1 MNKRTL
7 QPTHEKTSHCNV
19 NRCLFGTLLTG
30 DCAASSGAR
39 KADASAI
46 AQQAPDA
53 EADSSLR
60 LEARLQPV
68 IAVDASG
75 QARLDAEV
83 GMANDRFTAEV
94 EIAKA
99 DFADLGITRGN
110 GFRDE
115 VVQLRVLRGGVQIFS
130 NRLQFSR
137 NLVND
142 ITFETDIRGTAAPE
156 LQRWRRGARDC
167 ERPLHAPRQI
177 PGPLISVTFNLDERG
192 RHDQP
197 ASFFVRTAERI
208 SRVTAIQTV
217 AALLLSRRR
226 RFLRLNVDARGAQS

>member
-1 MNKRTL
+1 MNKK
-7 QPTHEKTSHCNV
+7 HFNEHIKK
-19 NRCLFGTLLTG
+19 LLTTMSI
-30 DCAASSGAR
+30 AAVSAVSSV
-39 KADASAI
+39 AI

-53 EADSSLR
+53 IESDTSLR

-75 QARLDAEV
+75 QARLDIEA
-83 GMANDRFTAEV
+83 GTSNDRFTAEV

-115 VVQLRVLRGGVQIFS
+115 VVELRVLRGGVQIFS

-142 ITFETDIRGTAAPE
+142 ITFETDIRGTSAPE
-156 LQRWRRGARDC
+156 LQAGDVAR
-167 ERPLHAPRQI
+167 
-177 PGPLISVTFNLDERG
+177 VTVNGHFTLRG
-192 RHDQP
+192 RFQVH
-197 ASFFVRTAERI
+197 
-208 SRVTAIQTV
+208 
-217 AALLLSRRR
+217 
-226 RFLRLNVDARGAQS
+226 

>member
-1 MNKRTL
+1 MR
-7 QPTHEKTSHCNV
+7 
-19 NRCLFGTLLTG
+19 
-30 DCAASSGAR
+30 SSGSKQAR
-39 KADASAI
+39 KKVLTALSIAAFAAVSSLAIAQQAPDAGANASEI

-53 EADSSLR
+53 EANSSLR

-99 DFADLGITRGN
+99 DFAELGITPGN

-115 VVQLRVLRGGVQIFS
+115 VVELRVLRGGVVVFS

-137 NLVND
+137 NLVID

-156 LQRWRRGARDC
+156 LQAGDTARVIVNGHFTLRG
-167 ERPLHAPRQI
+167 
-177 PGPLISVTFNLDERG
+177 
-192 RHDQP
+192 
-197 ASFFVRTAERI
+197 SFQVH
-208 SRVTAIQTV
+208 
-217 AALLLSRRR
+217 
-226 RFLRLNVDARGAQS
+226 

>member
-1 MNKRTL
+1 MNKRHFN
-7 QPTHEKTSHCNV
+7 QHRKK
-19 NRCLFGTLLTG
+19 LLTTMSI
-30 DCAASSGAR
+30 AAFAALSSL
-39 KADASAI
+39 AI

-53 EADSSLR
+53 AEADSSAIAQQAPETEANSSLR

-99 DFADLGITRGN
+99 DFAELGITRGN

-115 VVQLRVLRGGVQIFS
+115 VVQLRVLRGGVQIFI

-156 LQRWRRGARDC
+156 LQAGDTVRVIVNGHFT
-167 ERPLHAPRQI
+167 L
-177 PGPLISVTFNLDERG
+177 RG
-192 RHDQP
+192 RFQVH
-197 ASFFVRTAERI
+197 
-208 SRVTAIQTV
+208 
-217 AALLLSRRR
+217 
-226 RFLRLNVDARGAQS
+226 

>member
-1 MNKRTL
+1 MNKRNL
-7 QPTHEKTSHCNV
+7 DQHMKK
-19 NRCLFGTLLTG
+19 LLTTISI
-30 DCAASSGAR
+30 AAFSAL
-39 KADASAI
+39 AALAI
-46 AQQAPDA
+46 AQQAPEAA
-53 EADSSLR
+53 EAEASSMQQAPEAEANSSLR
-60 LEARLQPV
+60 LEARLHPV

-137 NLVND
+137 NLLND

-156 LQRWRRGARDC
+156 VQAGD
-167 ERPLHAPRQI
+167 
-177 PGPLISVTFNLDERG
+177 V
-192 RHDQP
+192 
-197 ASFFVRTAERI
+197 V
-208 SRVTAIQTV
+208 RVTV
-217 AALLLSRRR
+217 NN
-226 RFLRLNVDARGAQS
+226 RFTLRGSFQVH

>member
-1 MNKRTL
+1 MNKIHL
-7 QPTHEKTSHCNV
+7 NQQIKK
-19 NRCLFGTLLTG
+19 LLTTMSI
-30 DCAASSGAR
+30 AAFSAL
-39 KADASAI
+39 ASLAI
-46 AQQAPDA
+46 AQQAPEAAGA
-53 EADSSLR
+53 EASAMSQTAEAEANASLR

-83 GMANDRFTAEV
+83 GTANDRFTAEV

-115 VVQLRVLRGGVQIFS
+115 VVMLRVLRGGVVIFS

-137 NLVND
+137 NLLHD

-156 LQRWRRGARDC
+156 VQAGD
-167 ERPLHAPRQI
+167 
-177 PGPLISVTFNLDERG
+177 V
-192 RHDQP
+192 
-197 ASFFVRTAERI
+197 V
-208 SRVTAIQTV
+208 RVTVNNHFT
-217 AALLLSRRR
+217 
-226 RFLRLNVDARGAQS
+226 LRGSFQVH

>member
-1 MNKRTL
+1 MNQRHLNQHMK
-7 QPTHEKTSHCNV
+7 K
-19 NRCLFGTLLTG
+19 LLS
-30 DCAASSGAR
+30 AASIAALSALSSLAIAQQAPDAGAN
-39 KADASAI
+39 ASEI

-53 EADSSLR
+53 EATSSLR

-83 GMANDRFTAEV
+83 GTGNDRFTAEV

-99 DFADLGITRGN
+99 DFDELGITRGN
-110 GFRDE
+110 GFQDE

-156 LQRWRRGARDC
+156 LQAGDVVRVIVNGHFT
-167 ERPLHAPRQI
+167 L
-177 PGPLISVTFNLDERG
+177 RG
-192 RHDQP
+192 RFQVH
-197 ASFFVRTAERI
+197 
-208 SRVTAIQTV
+208 
-217 AALLLSRRR
+217 
-226 RFLRLNVDARGAQS
+226 

>member
-1 MNKRTL
+1 MNKRHL
-7 QPTHEKTSHCNV
+7 NQQMKK
-19 NRCLFGTLLTG
+19 LLTAMSI
-30 DCAASSGAR
+30 AAFSALSSL
-39 KADASAI
+39 AI
-46 AQQAPDA
+46 AQQAPDTGA
-53 EADSSLR
+53 DSSAIAQESPETEANSSLR

-115 VVQLRVLRGGVQIFS
+115 VVQLRVLRGGVQIFI

-156 LQRWRRGARDC
+156 LQAGDVVR
-167 ERPLHAPRQI
+167 
-177 PGPLISVTFNLDERG
+177 VTVNGHFTLRG
-192 RHDQP
+192 RFQVH
-197 ASFFVRTAERI
+197 
-208 SRVTAIQTV
+208 
-217 AALLLSRRR
+217 
-226 RFLRLNVDARGAQS
+226 

>member
-1 MNKRTL
+1 MNKRYL
-7 QPTHEKTSHCNV
+7 DQQMKKI
-19 NRCLFGTLLTG
+19 LTTMSI
-30 DCAASSGAR
+30 AAFSALSSL
-39 KADASAI
+39 AI
-46 AQQAPDA
+46 AQQAPEAA
-53 EADSSLR
+53 EADASAMQQAPEAEVNSSLR

-115 VVQLRVLRGGVQIFS
+115 VVMLRVLRGGAVIFS

-137 NLVND
+137 NLLND
-142 ITFETDIRGTAAPE
+142 ITFETDIRGTGAPE
-156 LQRWRRGARDC
+156 VQAGDVVRVIVNGHFTL
-167 ERPLHAPRQI
+167 
-177 PGPLISVTFNLDERG
+177 RG
-192 RHDQP
+192 RFQVH
-197 ASFFVRTAERI
+197 
-208 SRVTAIQTV
+208 
-217 AALLLSRRR
+217 
-226 RFLRLNVDARGAQS
+226 

>member
-1 MNKRTL
+1 MNKKHL
-7 QPTHEKTSHCNV
+7 NQHMKK
-19 NRCLFGTLLTG
+19 LLTAMSI
-30 DCAASSGAR
+30 AAFSALSSL
-39 KADASAI
+39 AI
-46 AQQAPDA
+46 AQQAPEAAEPDA
-53 EADSSLR
+53 SAIQQAQEADANSSLR

-115 VVQLRVLRGGVQIFS
+115 VVELRVLRGGVLIFS

-156 LQRWRRGARDC
+156 LQAGDVAR
-167 ERPLHAPRQI
+167 
-177 PGPLISVTFNLDERG
+177 VTVNGHFTLRG
-192 RHDQP
+192 RFQVH
-197 ASFFVRTAERI
+197 
-208 SRVTAIQTV
+208 
-217 AALLLSRRR
+217 
-226 RFLRLNVDARGAQS
+226 

>member
-1 MNKRTL
+1 MK
-7 QPTHEKTSHCNV
+7 K
-19 NRCLFGTLLTG
+19 LF
-30 DCAASSGAR
+30 AAMSVAVFSAFCSLATAQQTPDAG
-39 KADASAI
+39 ADASAM
-46 AQQAPDA
+46 AQEGSEA
-53 EADSSLR
+53 EANSSLR

-115 VVQLRVLRGGVQIFS
+115 VVMLRVLRGGVQIFS

-156 LQRWRRGARDC
+156 VQAGDVVR
-167 ERPLHAPRQI
+167 
-177 PGPLISVTFNLDERG
+177 VTVNNRFTLRG
-192 RHDQP
+192 RFQVH
-197 ASFFVRTAERI
+197 
-208 SRVTAIQTV
+208 
-217 AALLLSRRR
+217 
-226 RFLRLNVDARGAQS
+226 